1 MSQKRALAQEIQL
14 GSPDRFLVRGWGLGT
29 RLASTMLQNRRPTPL
44 PNDYYLN
51 NVTIQYSQTF
61 ILLFRQQIQPSQNDL
76 KHLSVTKSVTVRD
89 SRP

>member
-61 ILLFRQQIQPSQNDL
+61 ILLFRQQIQPSQNDFEG
-76 KHLSVTKSVTVRD
+76 SVCD
-89 SRP
+89 